1 MLGSGRGGSMDIRRF
16 DLDAKGLARVLGELE
31 ARILEVVWSLERATV
46 KDVTDALG
54 PNAHVKTIMTVMN
67 RMVEKEL
74 LRRERHGRAFWYEP
88 ITDRETF
95 MAGVT
100 SRVLAG
106 LLADFPQPT
115 LAHFVES
122 ADPEQLAALEA
133 LIRSRRGE

>member
-1 MLGSGRGGSMDIRRF
+1 MDVRRF
-16 DLDAKGLARVLGELE
+16 DLDAQGLARVLGELE
-31 ARILEVVWSLERATV
+31 AKVLEVVWAGERVTV

-54 PNAHVKTIMTVMN
+54 PAAHVKTIMTVMN
-67 RMVEKEL
+67 RMVEKAL
-74 LRRERHGRAFWYEP
+74 LRRERHGRAFYYEP
-88 ITDRETF
+88 VTDRDTF

-122 ADPEQLAALEA
+122 AGAEQLAALEA
-133 LIRSRRGE
+133 LIRSRRGD